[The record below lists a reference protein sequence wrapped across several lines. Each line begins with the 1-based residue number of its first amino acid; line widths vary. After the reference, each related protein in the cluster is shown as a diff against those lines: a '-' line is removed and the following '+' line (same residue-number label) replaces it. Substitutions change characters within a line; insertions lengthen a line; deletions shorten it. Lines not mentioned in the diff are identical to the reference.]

1 MDRCVFDYIRMYL
14 NCKMNMKYL
23 IALLSFLS
31 LQAVSFAQNSEQDVI
46 NKINVEAMKL
56 TSMQCDF
63 VQVKHVKLLND
74 KMVSKGKMA
83 YKQTD
88 KLRWEYTTPYTYTF
102 ILNGNK
108 IVLKKNQKSNV
119 IDVNQSKMF
128 KEIANIMMNSVV
140 GKCLSDKK
148 SFRTF
153 IKASSS
159 EYEATL
165 IPLTKEIR
173 HLFSKIILHFDK
185 QQLMI
190 KKVEMLEKNGDT
202 TIITLSNIKKN
213 STINDQVFSLH

>member
-1 MDRCVFDYIRMYL
+1 
-14 NCKMNMKYL
+14 MNMKYL

>member
-1 MDRCVFDYIRMYL
+1 MFDYIRMYL

>member
-1 MDRCVFDYIRMYL
+1 
-14 NCKMNMKYL
+14 MKYL